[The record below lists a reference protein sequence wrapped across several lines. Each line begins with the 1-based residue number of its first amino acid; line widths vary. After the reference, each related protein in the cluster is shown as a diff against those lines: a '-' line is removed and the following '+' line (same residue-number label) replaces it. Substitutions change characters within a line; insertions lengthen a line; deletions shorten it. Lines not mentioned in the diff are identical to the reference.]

1 MEVVKSWR
9 RFRLSHGGGQLRSH
23 RDTMVSYVS
32 RGRGSIVSNSISD
45 AEHRDRKTSDTE
57 LKPLTPKIISND
69 ANENHKTN
77 GHVHIQDESQPMI
90 TEHSNNTYFNNKQGP
105 ND

>member
-1 MEVVKSWR
+1 MEVIKSWK
-9 RFRLSHGGGQLRSH
+9 RFRLSHGGVQLRSH
-23 RDTMVSYVS
+23 RDTMMSYVS
-32 RGRGSIVSNSISD
+32 RGRGSIVSNSISE

-57 LKPLTPKIISND
+57 LKPLTSKTVSND